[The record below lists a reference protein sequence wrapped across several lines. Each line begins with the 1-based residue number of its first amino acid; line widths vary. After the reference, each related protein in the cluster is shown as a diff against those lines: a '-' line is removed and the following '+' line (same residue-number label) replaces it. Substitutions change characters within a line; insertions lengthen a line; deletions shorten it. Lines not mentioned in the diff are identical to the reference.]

1 MSVCQPYTGFDRG
14 AARAARIS
22 LSLLV
27 LATVAAI
34 VLLPNAAR
42 AQTIA
47 AAGQVNPDRIVNSVD
62 LMQSTRPQNLNPFGI
77 NYSDCLQNMVFRYS
91 VTLSGF
97 PGANSD
103 NMQIW
108 ATNNGD
114 CTADTARGLNGT
126 SSVEAE
132 CWLVSPGLTQPNIQ
146 SVQTQQFDIPVRALV
161 GPQTGTIPQAGTLVG
176 DQGPEACQTQPSF
189 AATSITVW
197 FLPLGANGAL
207 DTNGTAYS
215 APVIKADLVGPPAPA
230 STTIG
235 DGDTL
240 FVVNWTPNTDADTAG
255 YDVFIDPPPG
265 GAVAAVEAGSVAP
278 TKTLY
283 CPDTGAPATTIVSD
297 DGAIAADDASADA
310 AAVLTTALDG
320 SADATVTDAGSGCF
334 YVNVAP
340 SPMTNASACTSA
352 VLTTGTVTVEGG
364 VVATDIDSSTS
375 DFVDDEAGILVE
387 TDSGVT
393 ETGIG
398 GIATIPCQNLVGGG
412 NCSPASAAAC
422 TNTGNPSVTGLNIGQ
437 YVIKGL
443 TNGKNYDVVVSAVDG
458 SGNVGPPST
467 CVTDYP
473 APVIDFFKLYRE
485 DGGQAG
491 GSFCALEAA
500 GEPAGAPIVGVGLG
514 AVAFT
519 MVRRRRNN
527 RRSRG

>member
-1 MSVCQPYTGFDRG
+1 MSVCQPYTAFGRG
-14 AARAARIS
+14 AAKGTRVFVSLFVVATAAAT
-22 LSLLV
+22 LLFS
-27 LATVAAI
+27 
-34 VLLPNAAR
+34 NAAR
-42 AQTIA
+42 AQSITA
-47 AAGQVNPDRIVNSVD
+47 ATQINPERSIPGQD
-62 LMQSTRPQNLNPFGI
+62 LGQSTRPINLNPFGI
-77 NYSDCLQNMVFRYS
+77 HYSDCLENMVFTYS

-103 NMQIW
+103 NMQVW
-108 ATNNGD
+108 ATNTGD
-114 CTADTARGLNGT
+114 CSADTARGVGVDSQAAT
-126 SSVEAE
+126 
-132 CWLVSPGLTQPNIQ
+132 CWLINVGLTQPNLQ
-146 SVQTQQFDIPVRALV
+146 SASTRQFSFPVRALV

-176 DQGPEACQTQPSF
+176 DLGLKACQTQTSF
-189 AATSITVW
+189 AATAITVW
-197 FLPLGANGAL
+197 FLPLTSVGTL
-207 DTNGTAYS
+207 DPNGTAYS
-215 APVIKADLVGPPAPA
+215 APVIAADLVGPPAPA
-230 STTIG
+230 NTTIG

-265 GAVAAVEAGSVAP
+265 GAVSAVEAGSVAP

-283 CPDTGAPATTIVSD
+283 CPDTGAPATTIASD
-297 DGAIAADDASADA
+297 DGSVTSADASADA
-310 AAVLTTALDG
+310 AAVLTTALAG
-320 SADATVTDAGSGCF
+320 SADAGSGCF

-340 SPMTNASACTSA
+340 SPMTNGASACTSA

-375 DFVDDEAGILVE
+375 EFVNDEGGILVE
-387 TDSGVT
+387 TDSGI
-393 ETGIG
+393 ESGIG

-412 NCSPASAAAC
+412 NCNPASAAAY

-443 TNGKNYDVVVSAVDG
+443 TNGKTYDVVVSAVDG

-473 APVIDFFKLYRE
+473 APVIDFFKLYRQ

-491 GSFCALEAA
+491 GSFCALEAV